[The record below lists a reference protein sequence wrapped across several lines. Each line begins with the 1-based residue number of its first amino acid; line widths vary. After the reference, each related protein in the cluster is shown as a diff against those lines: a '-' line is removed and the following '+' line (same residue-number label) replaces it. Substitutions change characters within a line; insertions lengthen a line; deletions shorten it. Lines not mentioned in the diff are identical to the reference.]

1 MTVLRTGKFLK
12 GKTPVA
18 FEPSSHPA
26 SQQAL
31 CDRLQRASDA
41 FEQTSR
47 EKAGGGVDVFEHPY
61 FGCFGIGEFVRLQ
74 ASHTRHHRLQI
85 IGVDR

>member
-1 MTVLRTGKFLK
+1 
-12 GKTPVA
+12 
-18 FEPSSHPA
+18 
-26 SQQAL
+26 
-31 CDRLQRASDA
+31 
-41 FEQTSR
+41 
-47 EKAGGGVDVFEHPY
+47 VFEHPY